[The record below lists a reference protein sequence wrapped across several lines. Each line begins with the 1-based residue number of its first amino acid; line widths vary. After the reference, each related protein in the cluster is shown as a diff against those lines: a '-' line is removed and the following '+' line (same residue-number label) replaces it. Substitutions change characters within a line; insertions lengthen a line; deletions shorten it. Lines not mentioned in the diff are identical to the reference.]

1 MFSITVTGSAELR
14 AALVRL
20 EQEGLLHRLPGG
32 RYAVRGGAMERLEN
46 AEGFTRLVVLE
57 FPSLDAARAFYFSP
71 EYAPLLKLR
80 METTESQVVLVDGF
94 VP

>member
-1 MFSITVTGSAELR
+1 M
-14 AALVRL
+14 
-20 EQEGLLHRLPGG
+20 
-32 RYAVRGGAMERLEN
+32 
-46 AEGFTRLVVLE
+46 VVLE